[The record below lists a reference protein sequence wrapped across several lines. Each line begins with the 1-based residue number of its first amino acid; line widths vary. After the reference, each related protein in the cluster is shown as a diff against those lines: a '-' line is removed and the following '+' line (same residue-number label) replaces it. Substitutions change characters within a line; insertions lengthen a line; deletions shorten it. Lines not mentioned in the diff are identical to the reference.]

1 MKPLLPD
8 VIVNGE
14 LIVAERIAAE
24 AQNHPAPQ
32 GKPGLAW
39 QAAARALAVR
49 ALLLQEAQR
58 RGVVADVQETL
69 PGQLETEAEALI
81 RQLLD
86 EAVQPAPVTEA
97 ELQAFYAAHPVRF
110 RAPSLYEAAHILIPL
125 GEDAHAAQHHAQ
137 AVLDQA
143 LAEPRRFDGLA
154 LDHSACSS
162 KANGGRLG
170 QISAGDTV
178 PEFEAALATMQ
189 EGQINPVLV
198 RSRYGFHII
207 RLDARARGEVL
218 PFAAVQAP
226 LMVAQEK
233 AAWLRASRAFIAS
246 LVAKAEVSGITL
258 KAA

>member
-58 RGVVADVQETL
+58 RELVPDVQETL

-81 RQLLD
+81 RQVLD
-86 EAVQPAPVTEA
+86 DAVQPAPVTEA
-97 ELQAFYAAHPVRF
+97 DLRAFYDAHPDRF

-125 GEDAHAAQHHAQ
+125 GQDAHAAQHHAQ
-137 AVLDQA
+137 AVLDQV
-143 LAEPRRFDGLA
+143 LADPRRFDGLA
-154 LDHSACSS
+154 RDHSACSS

-178 PEFEAALATMQ
+178 PRCGCCQ
-189 EGQINPVLV
+189 RN
-198 RSRYGFHII
+198 S
-207 RLDARARGEVL
+207 
-218 PFAAVQAP
+218 
-226 LMVAQEK
+226 
-233 AAWLRASRAFIAS
+233 AS
-246 LVAKAEVSGITL
+246 
-258 KAA
+258 